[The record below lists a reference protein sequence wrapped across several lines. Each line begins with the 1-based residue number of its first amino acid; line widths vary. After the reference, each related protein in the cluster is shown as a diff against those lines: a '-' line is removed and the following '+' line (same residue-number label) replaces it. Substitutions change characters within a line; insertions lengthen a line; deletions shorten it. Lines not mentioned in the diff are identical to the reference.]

1 MERGQTLFLKITLI
15 LLSLPVLALCILW
28 LPGVAADAVEYFP
41 KWMAWP
47 VIIGMYASAIP
58 YFIALYQ
65 AFGLLNLIDRNEA
78 FSETSVKALKNI
90 KHCAISITVLYI
102 LMAPLLYQMAKLDD
116 APGILAFGLGIAFGS
131 AVVAVFAAV
140 LQKLLHSA
148 IDMKQE
154 IDLTV

>member
-1 MERGQTLFLKITLI
+1 MERGQTLFLKVTVV
-15 LLSLPVLALCILW
+15 LLSLPVLSLCILW
-28 LPGVAADAVEYFP
+28 LPDVAADSVVHFP
-41 KWMAWP
+41 RWMAWP

-65 AFGLLNLIDRNEA
+65 AFGLLNLIDRNDA
-78 FSETSVKALKNI
+78 FSEHSVKALMWI
-90 KHCAISITVLYI
+90 KQCAASITVLY
-102 LMAPLLYQMAKLDD
+102 LAMSPLLYLMAERDD

-140 LQKLLHSA
+140 LQKLLRSA

>member
-1 MERGQTLFLKITLI
+1 MERGQTLFLKITVVV
-15 LLSLPVLALCILW
+15 LSLPVLALCIFW
-28 LPGVAADAVEYFP
+28 LPGIAEDAVGHFP

-58 YFIALYQ
+58 YFFALYH
-65 AFGLLNLIDRNEA
+65 AFCLLNLIDRNDA
-78 FSETSVKALKNI
+78 FSESSVKALKKI
-90 KHCAISITVLYI
+90 KHCAFTITVIYLLI
-102 LMAPLLYQMAKLDD
+102 SPLLYLMAELDD

-131 AVVAVFAAV
+131 AVVGVFAAV
-140 LQKLLHSA
+140 LQKLLRSA